1 MAQIQIRPDLMLTV
15 VAAAAVISTWMLWSE
30 PPAAGDADSS
40 TAAPLFQTQSER
52 TTVAQA
58 RPLDPAGV
66 PRALEPTSPSADDM
80 WNAVLNH
87 SGLDPLWLK
96 SHGFTPGSPALAR
109 LHSLLDGQ
117 LQLTSTSAK
126 QIAFGPQGS
135 TAPQATGTAP
145 VLSMYER
152 YVNAVLPTQ
161 ELGGDSV
168 LLRWRN
174 ASDNTVIHLSS
185 QALPSQA
192 SGPMPLWMYSPT
204 NWEPGHYRVEV
215 LTPNAELGLLAA
227 GEFSITASNSSLTP
241 FSYEAQAPISPAI
254 ADVPPASLHQTQG
267 TN

>member
-1 MAQIQIRPDLMLTV
+1 ML
-15 VAAAAVISTWMLWSE
+15 AAATAFGVWLLWS
-30 PPAAGDADSS
+30 ASSS
-40 TAAPLFQTQSER
+40 TADDSHSSATSFLQDKQENRGTISTVSQAPIER
-52 TTVAQA
+52 AA
-58 RPLDPAGV
+58 EASSALKPEPPLTDGIW
-66 PRALEPTSPSADDM
+66 S
-80 WNAVLNH
+80 AVLSH
-87 SGLDPLWLK
+87 SELDPLWLQ

-109 LHSLLDGQ
+109 LHSLLDGR
-117 LQLTSTSAK
+117 LQVTSTSAK

-135 TAPQATGTAP
+135 TARLPTETAP

-161 ELGGDSV
+161 ELSGDSV

-185 QALPSQA
+185 QTLPSQENG
-192 SGPMPLWMYSPT
+192 SMPLWMYSPT
-204 NWEPGHYRVEV
+204 NWEPGRYRVEV

-227 GEFSITASNSSLTP
+227 GEFSITASNASLTP

-254 ADVPPASLHQTQG
+254 ADVSPASLHQTQG